1 MRTKNHKRVF
11 KDVSKLPLHIQK
23 KAAEELE
30 TLKAATSLSE
40 LDNVVQM
47 EGTDEPYYRLKFDK
61 YRFLLHHDIET
72 DTVKVLSLTHRKD
85 TYKKHNLP
93 WRR

>member
-1 MRTKNHKRVF
+1 MKTKNHKRVF
-11 KDVSKLPLHIQK
+11 KDVSRLPEHIQE
-23 KAAEELE
+23 KAAQELE
-30 TLKAATSLSE
+30 NLKAAASLSE
-40 LDNVVQM
+40 LDNVIHM

-61 YRFLLHHDIET
+61 YRFLLYYDIEN
-72 DTVKVLSLTHRKD
+72 DIVKVLSLTHRKD